1 MYLRQ
6 SYDSNSRMT
15 ETNVSSG
22 LGFAAT
28 TAHEPA
34 RETKDRILDA
44 AESLFVA
51 NGFQST
57 SLRRITTMAG
67 VNLAAVNYHFQSK
80 EQLILAV
87 MVRKLEPVNRRRLLL
102 LDRFESESPSHPPS
116 LEKVLIAFLQ
126 PVVDEQAS
134 GVDLGSFPILMG
146 RLYTE
151 PGGLFQKLFSVAFA
165 SIAKRFKDAM
175 TRALPGADPLDI
187 LWGMH
192 LTVGAMA
199 HYLARPPVLALLAGR
214 DPAPPPNPSESLD
227 RLVAYMAGGF
237 RALVSRKA
245 DPA

>member
-1 MYLRQ
+1 M
-6 SYDSNSRMT
+6 NK
-15 ETNVSSG
+15 TNESPLVG
-22 LGFAAT
+22 AA
-28 TAHEPA
+28 AALAPEPPK
-34 RETKDRILDA
+34 ETKDRILDA

-51 NGFQST
+51 NGFQAT
-57 SLRRITTMAG
+57 SLRRITAMAG

-80 EQLILAV
+80 DQLIMAV
-87 MVRKLEPVNRRRLLL
+87 MVRKLEPVNRRRLVL
-102 LDRFESESPSHPPS
+102 LDRFEAESPSRPPS

-126 PVVDEQAS
+126 PIVDDQAS

-151 PGGLFQKLFSVAFA
+151 PGGLFQKLFGIAFA
-165 SIAKRFKDAM
+165 PIAKRFKDAM

-214 DPAPPPNPSESLD
+214 DSAPVQDPAESLD

-245 DPA
+245 AAA